1 MSYSE
6 TTFDVRIW
14 GIDIYKGKRKT
25 TYWVRWK
32 VAKLP
37 PFKEPFTHVG
47 LAKSFRSDLQSAA
60 SKGEAFRLSDGLPV
74 SMVRIANSVSWYE
87 AVVQYVDMKWPKA
100 AATYRQTIAASLT
113 PATAVMLD
121 EESGRP
127 REALIRSTLNNWVLN
142 SNRREQADKP
152 EDIEATLRWIKRNA
166 PPLANVLEPDVAR
179 KLHDA
184 VVSKRDGK
192 PLARSV
198 ARQRRMILNN
208 FLNYCGERGWL
219 SRNPVAA
226 IKWTAPKPSRA
237 IDRRRVANP
246 IQARTLLREIKGTKR
261 SGPRLY
267 ACYAAMYFAALRPE
281 EAINLNVKNLKLPE
295 PSWDDE
301 HEKWV
306 HDWGEIF
313 VEEATPHAGSAWT
326 DSGKPRDRR
335 GLKHREQGE
344 GRPVP
349 CPPELTAILR
359 EHVSKFGT
367 GPAGELFVGV
377 SGKEVPAITWHRV
390 WRSARKATFTES
402 VAASPLVGRP
412 YDLRHAAVSTWLN
425 AGIDPT
431 DVAEWAGHSVEVL
444 MQVYAKCV
452 DGRDRVSRAKIQ
464 RALGH
469 GRGEDFGTASAQ

>member
-1 MSYSE
+1 MSYGE

-14 GIDIYKGKRKT
+14 GIDVYKGKRKT

-32 VAKLP
+32 VGNLP
-37 PFKEPFTHVG
+37 PFKEPFAHRG
-47 LAKSFRSDLQSAA
+47 LAESFRSDLQSAA
-60 SKGEAFRLSDGLPV
+60 SRGEAFRLADGLPV
-74 SMVRIANSVSWYE
+74 SRARQANSLSWYE
-87 AVVQYVDMKWPKA
+87 AVCQYVDMKWPKA

-113 PATAVMLD
+113 PATVVMVNADSGKPKD
-121 EESGRP
+121 EV
-127 REALIRSTLNNWVLN
+127 IRSALN
-142 SNRREQADKP
+142 SWVFNSQRREKDGKP
-152 EDIEATLRWIKRNA
+152 DEVEAAIRWIKRNTA
-166 PPLANVLEPDVAR
+166 PLSRVLDPEVSR
-179 KLHDA
+179 RLHDA
-184 VVSKRDGK
+184 VVSKLDGK

-208 FLNYCGERGWL
+208 FLNYCVERGWL
-219 SRNPVAA
+219 STNPVKE

-246 IQARTLLREIKGTKR
+246 IQVRTLLREVRATKR

-267 ACYAAMYFAALRPE
+267 ACYAVMYFAGLRPE
-281 EAINLNVKNLKLPE
+281 EAVNLNAANLRLPE
-295 PSWDDE
+295 PKWDRE
-301 HEKWV
+301 REEWA
-306 HDWGEIF
+306 HDWGEIY

-359 EHVSKFGT
+359 AHLEQFGT
-367 GPAGELFVGV
+367 GPNGELFVGD
-377 SGKEVPAITWHRV
+377 GGGEVPAITWHRV
-390 WRSARKATFTES
+390 WRAARKATFTEP

-431 DVAEWAGHSVEVL
+431 EVAEWAGHSVEVL
-444 MQVYAKCV
+444 LQVYAKCL
-452 DGRDRVSRAKIQ
+452 DGQDRVSKAKVQ

-469 GRGEDFGTASAQ
+469 G